1 MLFQTMLFCSDKSE
15 SESESLSFDINDSEK
30 SKQTPLNS
38 IVIRDLIRLY
48 FYLNK

>member
-15 SESESLSFDINDSEK
+15 SEFLSFDINDSEK
-30 SKQTPLNS
+30 SKQSPLNS

>member
-1 MLFQTMLFCSDKSE
+1 MLFKTMLFCSDK